1 MKAILILAITAMT
14 SMAHAQ
20 QIQPT
25 VSVTGEGKIIAVPDE
40 VTIRMG
46 VQTEGKDAKTVKSE
60 NDASVDKVLDYLLKM
75 NIPQNQVQTE
85 YVNLNK
91 NFDYNTKTYNYQAS
105 QTISVKLKDLS
116 KYDKVMSGLVSSG
129 INTING
135 VEFSSSKMEAYEAQA
150 RKKAVADA
158 KEKAKEYAGVL
169 GQNIGKAL
177 MIAEQGTSAPQPQPM
192 YKVAMAE
199 MDSTQRTLAPGE
211 LTITSKIQVSFEL
224 LD

>member
-60 NDASVDKVLDYLLKM
+60 NDASVDKVLDYLLNM
-75 NIPQNQVQTE
+75 NIPQNQVKTE

>member
-20 QIQPT
+20 QSQPT

-91 NFDYNTKTYNYQAS
+91 NYDYNTKTYNYKAN